1 MSLNEDPYYKT
12 FILKQFVFYAENL
25 DILSLF
31 LTMPFQLYIITSIL
45 LEKIGEFTIV

>member
-31 LTMPFQLYIITSIL
+31 LTMPFQLYIINPFYL
-45 LEKIGEFTIV
+45 KKLENSR